1 MAEPA
6 DDHGRLTLNVPE
18 AARLLG
24 ISRTTA
30 YALAKSGRL
39 PTIRLGKR
47 ILVPRQALGRLLEDT
62 RGVKETQ

>member
-1 MAEPA
+1 MAEP
-6 DDHGRLTLNVPE
+6 DGHRRLTLNVPE

-47 ILVPRQALGRLLEDT
+47 ILVPRQALERLLQDT
-62 RGVKETQ
+62 RSL